1 MIRKN
6 RLKNIGRNIGH
17 QIGRFLSILFIV
29 ALGAGFMA
37 GLAATSEDMYD
48 TADGYMDEYGW
59 YDLHV
64 KCPIGFS
71 REDIAAVS
79 SLDFVE
85 NVQQANVLD
94 LVLQR
99 PDGTTQTGRIYSM
112 DLTGSDGL
120 NRFELTQGRLPEN
133 SGECVLQSVLAQYMD
148 NAPAIGEELT
158 VSKDNQGYET
168 ILSTVATDKLV
179 VVGYVSSPMCLGVQG
194 DRTTSGDGTVNLHIY
209 TTSAWIPNDEPT
221 DLYLS
226 LSGARVINTFSQAY
240 DDMSL
245 EAEQEL
251 KDVGSERVV
260 LQAQAYLQ
268 KADKGAEGLQ
278 MLGQAVRS
286 VSSLFA
292 SAQGDIDLRAEQL
305 ALAASALDDGSEKGR
320 RAAEL
325 LAKEKTA
332 LESMTAEKMLEEADA
347 AAAAMDAE
355 AQKMRTDAQAVKKV
369 SWLVMSRSDSVGF
382 SSYRENVKKV
392 SALAVIF
399 PVFFFAVA
407 LLVALTSMTRLVE
420 EKRGEAGILK
430 ALGMSHGN
438 ILAEYIFFSLSAS
451 VLGCVLGF
459 AIGFRL
465 FPSSIASAYGML
477 YSMPRVVTPVR
488 WNIVAV
494 VAPLTVT
501 SILLATVLA
510 CWGTFKSCPA
520 ALMIPKAPA
529 PGKRVL
535 LEKVTPVW
543 RRLSFLL
550 KVTFRNLFRYRKR
563 FLMTVIGVA
572 GCTALLLTGFGL
584 RDSIHDIVHK
594 QFDELFHFDL
604 TITLRDGE
612 RIATDESLTAYLSDT
627 ARFEEFTVLSQSS
640 GSASVKKASG
650 SVNILVPKDVE
661 KFGDFVTL
669 RTYKKNEPLTLTDG
683 GMILTKKLSETL
695 GLSPGD
701 TVTLE
706 NADGLTGDAVVTG
719 IAESYLYNCAF
730 LTPDGYRSVFGEDP
744 GYTSVYCICA
754 EGVNGSDEVSTAM
767 AYDSILFASSTSSVG
782 KTFNDNLASINGVI
796 WVLILS
802 AGLLCVV
809 VLYNLI
815 SVNIEER
822 RRELATLRVLG
833 FYVRETEW
841 YIFRETNFLSVIG
854 GLVGLVAGVFLHRY
868 VVRTVEID
876 AVMFGRDI
884 YFPSYLY
891 AIGVTMLFTL
901 AVNFLMRRKIRKT
914 DMVESMKAND

>member
-85 NVQQANVLD
+85 KVQQANVLD

-226 LSGARVINTFSQAY
+226 LSGAREINTFSQAY

-278 MLGQAVRS
+278 MLGQAVLS
-286 VSSLFA
+286 VNSLFA

-305 ALAASALDDGSEKGR
+305 AMAASALDDGSEKGR

-627 ARFEEFTVLSQSS
+627 ARFEEFAVLSQSS

-683 GMILTKKLSETL
+683 GVILTKKLSETL

-833 FYVRETEW
+833 FYLRETEW